1 MQKYTE
7 MITGI
12 NFFQKTYINTMPEH
26 EKERIWV
33 EFVFQKEL
41 SPKNNEEYKR
51 QLARSFLEPKGVL
64 NNPNIKIEI

>member
-1 MQKYTE
+1 
-7 MITGI
+7 
-12 NFFQKTYINTMPEH
+12 MPEQELEEH

-64 NNPNIKIEI
+64 NNPNIKINI